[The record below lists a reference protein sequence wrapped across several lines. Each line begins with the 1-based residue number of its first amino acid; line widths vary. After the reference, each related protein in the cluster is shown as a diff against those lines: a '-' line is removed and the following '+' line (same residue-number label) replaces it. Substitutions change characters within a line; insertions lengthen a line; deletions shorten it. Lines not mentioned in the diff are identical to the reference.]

1 MKRCIYCGSQIEEN
15 EPLCPKCG
23 KDMNPDSMSSDDVHF
38 ARQHAYAQ
46 ITFNGDKR
54 DGAMTCYVIGGI
66 LLVLGVIFFVLSFR
80 YNTAKVRVFRPASV
94 EFVVSMIL
102 LVTSVSLLTYGTIRI
117 VKALKEIRFYRGVIE
132 EINGK

>member
-1 MKRCIYCGSQIEEN
+1 
-15 EPLCPKCG
+15 
-23 KDMNPDSMSSDDVHF
+23 
-38 ARQHAYAQ
+38 
-46 ITFNGDKR
+46 
-54 DGAMTCYVIGGI
+54 MTCYVIGGI